1 MLRRIKAGRALGPM
15 AADSI
20 YNAAA
25 GVLPGW
31 RPLMAAL
38 ERVA

>member
-1 MLRRIKAGRALGPM
+1 MLRRIKADRALGPM
-15 AADSI
+15 GADSI

-25 GVLPGW
+25 GFLPGW